1 MVEFD
6 PIQPE
11 GRRSARP
18 RHPFPLVRA
27 LAHWTPLGPA
37 LFSTAK
43 TSGFQ
48 GAAVQ
53 ARFARSVRASSS
65 KLVVRAQEGGYIREY
80 PVPEFIAEVAEA
92 FPEKM
97 IANAEEAR
105 VLFSELG
112 YKFLDVR
119 PEAELDATGKVKQCI
134 NIPIMNAKFRYD
146 TEKKEKVLEK
156 SEIPEEEWLAAVAKV
171 IPDKSTPILVCCSDG
186 TAYSMDALG
195 ALDEAGYET
204 LVGLKGGFYAWY
216 RVWDANLRRRRGD
229 GYTEAYEHGAD
240 SCGIHA
246 SGAGFAEM
254 ADKIEAWV
262 PPKF

>member
-1 MVEFD
+1 MACGVVEFD

-80 PVPEFIAEVAEA
+80 PVPEFIAEVTEA
-92 FPEKM
+92 FPDKM

-156 SEIPEEEWLAAVAKV
+156 SEIPEEEWLASVAKV
-171 IPDKSTPILVCCSDG
+171 IPDKSTPFWSAVLTEPH
-186 TAYSMDALG
+186 TAW
-195 ALDEAGYET
+195 T
-204 LVGLKGGFYAWY
+204 P
-216 RVWDANLRRRRGD
+216 
-229 GYTEAYEHGAD
+229 
-240 SCGIHA
+240 
-246 SGAGFAEM
+246 
-254 ADKIEAWV
+254 WV
-262 PPKF
+262 PSTRRATRPWSA